1 MIFNDRG
8 TSNLADFS
16 RYIPSCTVHPLTTV
30 PERSQT
36 ETTLRPALSVALLH
50 FESDTPHFCMN
61 PPMPS
66 HSHPHDSCHV
76 GAPSERVPC
85 EVARRHTTGAHLAL
99 AKQAP
104 PYTHV
109 ARDRGEVSRHMMAA
123 GHAFSALPCNLQVRA
138 CRPLLALSLSPD
150 TVRRGPPANGAPLA
164 RADLLS
170 RCRWRCRRRR

>member
-1 MIFNDRG
+1 
-8 TSNLADFS
+8 
-16 RYIPSCTVHPLTTV
+16 
-30 PERSQT
+30 
-36 ETTLRPALSVALLH
+36 
-50 FESDTPHFCMN
+50 
-61 PPMPS
+61 MPS

-138 CRPLLALSLSPD
+138 CRPLLALSLSRL
-150 TVRRGPPANGAPLA
+150 TQCAE
-164 RADLLS
+164 DLLPTGRLS
-170 RCRWRCRRRR
+170 RAQTCSAGADGDAAVDVDAVPCDVEGARVEGKVLDEAGDLIGLAEAAKRDVLHHAVHNLLG